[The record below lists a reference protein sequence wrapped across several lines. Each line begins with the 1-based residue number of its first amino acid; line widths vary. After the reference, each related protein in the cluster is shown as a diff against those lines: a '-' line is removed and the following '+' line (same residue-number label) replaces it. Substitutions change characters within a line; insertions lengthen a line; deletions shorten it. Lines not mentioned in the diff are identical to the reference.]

1 MGNNDAVCVAFYQKS
16 SHARFLLGSL
26 LFLAFTVGCIL
37 SVLLHQRSTQ
47 QKAPPATDRPTVHY
61 RLSPLGETPDWSC
74 LEAYQ
79 GTMTR
84 DDFEMA
90 LQTIFTCSRAWEKY
104 FEIYDDHVMIKT
116 VAGDPKSITRLAFAK
131 TSGEKKTATRSWRSL
146 AEMNALKNGELPLQD
161 VHIAIDAGHIGGTWA
176 QMEARWF
183 RIGEAMPVTEGD
195 MTLKVALLLRPELEA
210 LGAKV
215 SLVRETPEPIT
226 ADRPETLQLSNVE
239 GAAAM
244 TLQQAEL
251 LFYRTS
257 EIRARAEKVN
267 RDIRPDVTLCL
278 HFNAVGWGDPANP
291 QLVEE
296 NHFHILLNGA
306 YTDEELDFDDQRLD
320 MTRKILQ
327 RTIDEEAALGAV
339 MAKVFVEQTQ
349 LPAHPYESNSNRAR
363 NVNGN
368 PYLWAR
374 NLIANRL
381 YDCPVI
387 FFEPY
392 VMNSHAF
399 HERIQ
404 MGDYDGV
411 KEINGT
417 AKPSIYREYCK
428 AVVDGLVEYYKQRA
442 TSAK

>member
-1 MGNNDAVCVAFYQKS
+1 MTSRNDIGCVLFYKKVLPARTLLTALVIIAFAVGWILYTLLNPSPKVA
-16 SHARFLLGSL
+16 H
-26 LFLAFTVGCIL
+26 
-37 SVLLHQRSTQ
+37 
-47 QKAPPATDRPTVHY
+47 KAPTVSY
-61 RLSPLGETPDWSC
+61 RLSPLGRAPDWSC
-74 LEAYQ
+74 LQAYQ

-84 DDFEMA
+84 DEFAMA
-90 LQTIFTCSRAWEKY
+90 LETIFTCSRAWEKY
-104 FEIYDDHVMIKT
+104 FVIHHDHVMIQT
-116 VAGDPKSITRLAFAK
+116 IAGNPESVIRLEFAK
-131 TSGEKKTATRSWRSL
+131 TSAEKKAAVRSWRSL
-146 AEMNALKNGELPLQD
+146 AEMDDLKPGEMPLRG
-161 VHIAIDAGHIGGTWA
+161 VHIAIDAGHIGGPWA
-176 QMEARWF
+176 QMEGRWF
-183 RIGEAMPVTEGD
+183 RIGDAIPVTEGD
-195 MTLKVALLLRPELEA
+195 MTLNVAHLLRPELEA

-215 SLVRETPEPIT
+215 SLVRETPEPVT
-226 ADRPETLQLSNVE
+226 LDRPETLQQSNDAGEAVVS
-239 GAAAM
+239 
-244 TLQQAEL
+244 LQQAEL

-267 RDIRPDVTLCL
+267 REIRPDVTLCL
-278 HFNAVGWGDPANP
+278 HFNAVGWGDPSNP

-306 YTDEELDFDDQRLD
+306 YTDDELDFDDQRLD

-349 LPAHPYESNSNRAR
+349 LPAHPYENDSNRAR

-392 VMNSHAF
+392 VMNSNEF

-411 KEINGT
+411 KEVAGK
-417 AKPSIYREYCK
+417 ARRSIYREYCK
-428 AVVDGLVEYYKQRA
+428 AVVDGLVEYYKQRDRGI
-442 TSAK
+442 K